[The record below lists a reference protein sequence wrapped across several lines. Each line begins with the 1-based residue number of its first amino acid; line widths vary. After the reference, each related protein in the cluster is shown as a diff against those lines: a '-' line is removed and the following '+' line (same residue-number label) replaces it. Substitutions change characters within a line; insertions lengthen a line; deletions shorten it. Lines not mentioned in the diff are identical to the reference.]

1 MKKVLTIGA
10 LVLAIGVIAAAR
22 GMGYGMGY
30 GNGMGYGGCG
40 NHGGGY
46 HHQMMANNPDFQKSW
61 ITIEEKR
68 LEIRKEMIKTTPDWK
83 KIEKLNTDIA
93 TEQAKMRTAMEK
105 YMKEN
110 PNLNYTNIR

>member
-10 LVLAIGVIAAAR
+10 LVLAIGGFAAAR

-30 GNGMGYGGCG
+30 GGHGCGGGMGY
-40 NHGGGY
+40 GGGY
-46 HHQMMANNPDFQKSW
+46 HHQMMANNPDIQKSW
-61 ITIEEKR
+61 ITIEEKK
-68 LEIRKEMIKTTPDWK
+68 LEVKKEMIKTSPDWK
-83 KIEKLNTDIA
+83 KVEKLNTDIA

-110 PNLNYTNIR
+110 PNYNYTNTR